1 MTTQHTDTDGTRVG
15 TRPREQV
22 ESACE
27 RLHATAAGPDRQ
39 TQFSRGALAGYLWA
53 LGRGDAAPITG
64 ASSDGTPGMGPLTAE
79 VDAVLVQMEDCAQ
92 RTVPRDYL
100 YGVHSALA
108 WICGQSDDRP

>member
-1 MTTQHTDTDGTRVG
+1 MG

-22 ESACE
+22 ATAFE
-27 RLHATAAGPDRQ
+27 RLHAATAGPDRQ

-64 ASSDGTPGMGPLTAE
+64 ASCDGTPGMGLLTAE

-100 YGVHSALA
+100 YGVHGALA
-108 WICGQSDDRP
+108 WVCGQSNDRP